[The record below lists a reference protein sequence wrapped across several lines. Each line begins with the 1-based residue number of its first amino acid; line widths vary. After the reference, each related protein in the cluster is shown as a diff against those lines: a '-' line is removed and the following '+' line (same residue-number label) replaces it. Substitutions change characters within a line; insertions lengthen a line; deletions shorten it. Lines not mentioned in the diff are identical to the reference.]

1 MRPVLPSAKLGL
13 GAPRHLCS
21 PGSALSPRAN
31 APLLHDE
38 AFALLVAQIEL
49 LPRDGFGRLSIRGLD
64 DSEKFAALADYGYP
78 PDTERQGRPR
88 AGCLHLEEFLEGAFG
103 AFRNDDGV
111 SLEEFL
117 DGAFGASEMT
127 MVTL

>member
-1 MRPVLPSAKLGL
+1 LPAGQDVLERVRQTSEAL
-13 GAPRHLCS
+13 GAVV
-21 PGSALSPRAN
+21 ADRAN

-64 DSEKFAALADYGYP
+64 DSEKFAALADYDYP
-78 PDTERQGRPR
+78 PDTERQRRPR
-88 AGCLHLEEFLEGAFG
+88 AGCLHR
-103 AFRNDDGV
+103 FRSKSFWTGR
-111 SLEEFL
+111 S
-117 DGAFGASEMT
+117 GHAEMT